1 MIKRLF
7 LILSILLVLILPISI
22 LKISAKEDNYPIF
35 KLNIIAE
42 QPIGTLIIKRL
53 NLKENLYKIGSS
65 KNNIEEHVTILK
77 ESIAP
82 NQANSTFFLAAH
94 SGNGKA
100 AYFEELDELKQN
112 DKIELIY
119 KNTKYTY
126 YVKDIFEE
134 KKDGYI
140 NINKEVSKQLVLTTC
155 SPNRDGYQLIVNCIE
170 KESN

>member
-7 LILSILLVLILPISI
+7 LLLSILLVLILPMSI
-22 LKISAKEDNYPIF
+22 LKISAKDDNYPIF
-35 KLNIIAE
+35 KLNVLGE
-42 QPIGTLIIKRL
+42 KPIGTLIIKKI
-53 NLKENLYKIGSS
+53 NLKEDLYKIDSS

-77 ESIAP
+77 ESISP
-82 NQANSTFFLAAH
+82 NQDNSTFLLAAH
-94 SGNGKA
+94 SGNGKT
-100 AYFEELDELKQN
+100 AYFEDLDELQTN

-119 KNTKYTY
+119 ENKKYDY
-126 YVKDIFEE
+126 YVKDTFEE

-140 NINKEVSKQLVLTTC
+140 NINKEASKQLVLTTC